1 MRNKFSEVLYALA
14 KQDTNIYL
22 VAADISPAGSM
33 EKFRSEYPSRF
44 INVGVA
50 EQAMVGMAAGLAMAG
65 FTPFVYTIAT
75 FALYRPFEMIR
86 DDLCYQNLS
95 VTIVGMGAGLVY
107 STLGGT
113 HHAFEDIAIA
123 SAIPNMQIIAPS
135 DSLELEEAIKYCA
148 LQKNGPIYLR
158 IGKSGEK
165 TITEG
170 AVNIFEF
177 GKLRPLIIGRDV
189 CLITYGPISSMVKE
203 VVHEMGEN
211 YSMYLCHTLKPIDIN
226 GLKNILAK
234 YKKIL
239 TVEEHVPH
247 GGLSSRVKE
256 IAWDVGFKGRLT
268 SMTLKDEFIHCY
280 GSHEDILNAH
290 DLSKNK
296 IKLKLLGLVNE
307 I

>member
-1 MRNKFSEVLYALA
+1 MRNKFSESLYSIA
-14 KQDTNIYL
+14 KDNVDIYL

-33 EKFRSEYPSRF
+33 EKFRREYPSRF

-50 EQAMVGMAAGLAMAG
+50 EQAMVGMAAGLAMSG
-65 FTPFVYTIAT
+65 FTPFIYTIAT
-75 FALYRPFEMIR
+75 FALYRPFEMVR

-123 SAIPNMQIIAPS
+123 SAIPNMQIIAPT
-135 DSLELEEAIKYCA
+135 DSLELEQAVAYCA

-165 TITEG
+165 TITES
-170 AVNIFEF
+170 AVDKFRF
-177 GKLRPLIIGRDV
+177 GKLRQLKAGSDACV
-189 CLITYGPISSMVKE
+189 ITYGPISSMVLE
-203 VVHEMGEN
+203 AIQEMSEN
-211 YSMYLCHTLKPIDIN
+211 ISIYLCHTLKPIDVQGIQS
-226 GLKNILAK
+226 IFSR
-234 YKKIL
+234 YKKVM

-247 GGLSSRVKE
+247 GGMSSRVKE
-256 IAWDVGFKGRLT
+256 IAWDGRYQGHLI

-280 GSHEDILNAH
+280 GSHEEILEAH
-290 DLSKNK
+290 DMSKEK
-296 IKLKLLGLVNE
+296 IKQKLQGLINE
-307 I
+307 V